1 MERFPAPELL
11 QGTGSC
17 SGFLKSFPILAELR
31 TFTAHITLNSFI
43 MPGFEFFGPE
53 ERKEVNDVLET
64 GILMRYG
71 FDGPRKGIW
80 KAKELETAICETFG
94 CRHAQLVSSGTA
106 ALTTAMSALGIGYGD
121 EVILPSFTFVAS
133 FEAVL
138 SVGAIPVLVDVDETL
153 TLNPTAVRN
162 AITPKTKCVMPVH
175 MCGSMADMDAL
186 LEICREHKLLL
197 LEDACQ
203 SIGGTYKGKK
213 LGTIGNAGTFSFDFV
228 KTITCAEG
236 GVVMTNDENIY
247 IKSDGYTDHG
257 HDHKGVDRGADLHP
271 FIGYNF
277 RISELHA
284 AVGLAQ
290 IKKLDTFLAIQKKN
304 HETLK
309 NYLSAIPEVSFRKIP
324 DPSGDSRTFLSWFL
338 PTPELMQAV
347 VAELKAQN
355 ILAGNFY
362 WYDNNWH
369 YIRRWDHLKNSVTL
383 NALHPELKA
392 AVMHHATKDFVES
405 DAILSRCISTAI
417 SLSWTEEQLNAKGEQ
432 LAGVIRKVLSKQGVT
447 A

>member
-1 MERFPAPELL
+1 
-11 QGTGSC
+11 
-17 SGFLKSFPILAELR
+17 
-31 TFTAHITLNSFI
+31 
-43 MPGFEFFGPE
+43 MPGFEFWSDA

-80 KAKELETAICETFG
+80 KAKELEEAICEAFG
-94 CRHAQLVSSGTA
+94 CKHAQLVSSGTA

-138 SVGAIPVLVDVDETL
+138 SVGAIPVFVDVDDTL
-153 TLNPTAVRN
+153 TLNPEAVRS
-162 AITPKTKCVMPVH
+162 AITPKTKCIMPVH

-186 LEICREHKLLL
+186 QSICNEHKLIL

-203 SIGGTYKGKK
+203 SIGATYRGKK
-213 LGTIGNAGTFSFDFV
+213 LGTIGDAGTFSFDFV

-236 GVVMTNDENIY
+236 GAVMTNREDVFIN
-247 IKSDGYTDHG
+247 SDGFSDHG
-257 HDHKGVDRGADLHP
+257 HDHKGADRGADLHP

-290 IKKLDTFLAIQKKN
+290 IKKLDNFLAIQKKN
-304 HETLK
+304 HSALK
-309 NYLSAIPEVSFRKIP
+309 NALTAIPEISFRRIP
-324 DPSGDSRTFLSWFL
+324 DESGDSCTFLSWFL
-338 PTPELMQAV
+338 PSEEVTRAV
-347 VAELKAQN
+347 VAELNAQN

-369 YIRRWDHLKNSVTL
+369 YIRKWDHLKNSATL
-383 NALHPELKA
+383 NGLHPDLKA
-392 AVMHHATKDFVES
+392 AVMHHATKDFSSS
-405 DAILSRCISTAI
+405 DAIMGRCVSTAI
-417 SLSWTEEQLNAKGEQ
+417 GLTWTDEQVKAKGEQ
-432 LAGVIRKVLSKQGVT
+432 MVNVIKKVLSEQKSM

>member
-1 MERFPAPELL
+1 
-11 QGTGSC
+11 
-17 SGFLKSFPILAELR
+17 
-31 TFTAHITLNSFI
+31 
-43 MPGFEFFGPE
+43 MPGFELFGAE

-80 KAKELETAICETFG
+80 KAQELEKAVAQTFG
-94 CRHAQLVSSGTA
+94 CQYAQLTSSGTA
-106 ALTTAMSALGIGYGD
+106 ALTTAMAALGVGAGH
-121 EVILPSFTFVAS
+121 EVIMPAFTFVAS

-153 TLNPTAVRN
+153 TLNPDAVRK
-162 AITPKTKCVMPVH
+162 AITPATKCIMPVH
-175 MCGSMADMDAL
+175 MCGSMADLDAL
-186 LEICREHKLLL
+186 KAICDEHNLIL

-213 LGTIGNAGTFSFDFV
+213 LGTIGHAGTFSFDFV

-236 GVVMTNDENIY
+236 GVVMTNSEDVY

-290 IKKLDTFLAIQKKN
+290 IRKLDQFLAIQRKN
-304 HETLK
+304 HAQLK
-309 NYLSAIPEVSFRKIP
+309 AILAEVPGISFRQVP
-324 DPSGDSRTFLSWFL
+324 DPAGDSCTFLSWFL
-338 PTPELMQAV
+338 PTEAQTRAAV
-347 VAELKAQN
+347 ANMKEAGV
-355 ILAGNFY
+355 LAGNFY
-362 WYDNNWH
+362 WFDNNWH
-369 YIRRWDHLKNSVTL
+369 YIRKWDHLKQPASL
-383 NALHPELKA
+383 FRLSDAQHAALQKLA
-392 AVMHHATKDFVES
+392 TQDFSDSDAVMG
-405 DAILSRCISTAI
+405 RCVSTAI
-417 SLSWTEEQLNAKGEQ
+417 SLLWTEAQIQEKGEAMKAAILKA
-432 LAGVIRKVLSKQGVT
+432 LA
-447 A
+447 